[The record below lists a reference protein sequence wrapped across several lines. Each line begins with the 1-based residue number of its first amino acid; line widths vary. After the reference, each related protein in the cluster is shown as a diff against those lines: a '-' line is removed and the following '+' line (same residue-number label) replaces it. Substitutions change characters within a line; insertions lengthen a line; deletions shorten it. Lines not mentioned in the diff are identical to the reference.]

1 MKTPEFILL
10 RQHLRRGGYLNAIY
24 LINQSFKSPTLY
36 TLYHRHHR
44 LAYLLLRSDLFNECR
59 YKYNYHRTCGPNRPL
74 P

>member
-44 LAYLLLRSDLFNECR
+44 HPIYLKSAGINIITIAHVAQIDPFPELR
-59 YKYNYHRTCGPNRPL
+59 
-74 P
+74 